1 MTGKICGTGSWAPD
15 RVWDNNDLAKMVETS
30 DQWIRERTGVVQ
42 RHIAKEDE
50 DTVTMA
56 AGAALKA
63 LEDAEMKAEEI
74 DLILVATISP
84 TEIMPCVACGVQ
96 ERLGAEKATCF
107 DLNGACTGSL
117 LALNT
122 AQAYLAQGIYRNAL
136 VIGAEKL
143 SGLTD
148 WTDRGTCIL
157 FGDGAGAVVLRA
169 EEGGSYAQVTHSIG
183 KKGGALTLQ
192 SRNQIRYENDPK
204 AKETYIQMNG
214 KEVFSFA
221 VSKVP
226 EAVKELLSR
235 EHVSC
240 EDIGRVKIPAL
251 LRKYTGKQLE
261 FDHIAGLDRIERP
274 ITDYALIIQCGGCMI
289 TATQLRHRLQPAI
302 DARIPVSNY
311 GMTIAWLQGI
321 FDRATQVFTCYRPN
335 PSV

>member
-1 MTGKICGTGSWAPD
+1 MTGKICGTGSWVPD
-15 RVWDNNDLAKMVETS
+15 KVWDNNDLARMVETS
-30 DQWIRERTGVVQ
+30 DAWIRERTGVVQ
-42 RHIAKEDE
+42 RHIAKENE

-56 AGAALKA
+56 ARAAQKA
-63 LEDAEMKAEEI
+63 LEDAGMKAEEI
-74 DLILVATISP
+74 DLIIVATISP

-96 ERLGAEKATCF
+96 EQIGAENATCF

-122 AQAYLAQGIYRNAL
+122 AQAYLAQGIYRSAL

-157 FGDGAGAVVLRA
+157 FGDGAGAVVLKA
-169 EEGGSYAQVTHSIG
+169 EQVTHSIG

-192 SRNQIRYENDPK
+192 SRNQICYENNPK

-214 KEVFSFA
+214 KEVFTFA

-235 EHVSC
+235 EQVPCGDIRYYLLHQANERIIRSAARRLG
-240 EDIGRVKIPAL
+240 EDISRFPMNMDRYGNTSSASLLILLDEVKRSGEL
-251 LRKYTGKQLE
+251 QRGDKLVL
-261 FDHIAGLDRIERP
+261 AGFGGGLTYGASLIE
-274 ITDYALIIQCGGCMI
+274 Y
-289 TATQLRHRLQPAI
+289 
-302 DARIPVSNY
+302 
-311 GMTIAWLQGI
+311 
-321 FDRATQVFTCYRPN
+321 
-335 PSV
+335 

>member
-136 VIGAEKL
+136 VIGAERSWHL
-143 SGLTD
+143 HSF
-148 WTDRGTCIL
+148 RGWC
-157 FGDGAGAVVLRA
+157 GSSRA
-169 EEGGSYAQVTHSIG
+169 ESRRGWKLCTGNPFHW
-183 KKGGALTLQ
+183 KKRRCTYLTEQ
-192 SRNQIRYENDPK
+192 KSDP
-204 AKETYIQMNG
+204 
-214 KEVFSFA
+214 
-221 VSKVP
+221 
-226 EAVKELLSR
+226 L
-235 EHVSC
+235 
-240 EDIGRVKIPAL
+240 
-251 LRKYTGKQLE
+251 
-261 FDHIAGLDRIERP
+261 
-274 ITDYALIIQCGGCMI
+274 
-289 TATQLRHRLQPAI
+289 
-302 DARIPVSNY
+302 
-311 GMTIAWLQGI
+311 
-321 FDRATQVFTCYRPN
+321 
-335 PSV
+335 